1 MLRFAASTLCKVL
14 LVSNL
19 RNTPGKLRTPANDNL
34 PIIQYIWRVLNM
46 YYMKRII
53 ISLMIIACAA
63 MSASAQKVSGDFSVL
78 KDEVRARMTV
88 DFSEASILGMTEEQ
102 YSAYEKDWLKDKAE
116 VVSYYSGYASIE
128 LSPKLVI
135 ADYQFETKYR
145 LVLKVRMIDARGNT
159 DSDLYLL
166 EGDNEIARAEGVFAQ
181 GGVFGTKL
189 NLIKDGAKHSGIVIG
204 RLLNKYL

>member
-1 MLRFAASTLCKVL
+1 
-14 LVSNL
+14 
-19 RNTPGKLRTPANDNL
+19 
-34 PIIQYIWRVLNM
+34 M